1 MAAEQIGAMNVL
13 RRKYSM
19 IRMCAPGANT
29 EMKSIVGRSFT
40 KTSKAVLAFFLDRDG
55 NMTLDEAKAEG
66 QRWLDYLKR
75 QEEKSVAIQRIAGA
89 VRRKEIDSAE
99 GKRQLRA
106 IDDRSSLT
114 VYDGTKLADAV
125 KLLIAR

>member
-1 MAAEQIGAMNVL
+1 MN
-13 RRKYSM
+13 
-19 IRMCAPGANT
+19 
-29 EMKSIVGRSFT
+29 
-40 KTSKAVLAFFLDRDG
+40 
-55 NMTLDEAKAEG
+55 LDEARAEG

-75 QEEKSVAIQRIAGA
+75 QEEKSVAIQKIAGA

-114 VYDGTKLADAV
+114 VYDGAKLAEAV
-125 KLLIAR
+125 ALLIRIP